1 MKEKKWSLGTVI
13 LYGINMV
20 IGSGIFLL
28 PGNAYKTMGAGSLLA
43 YAFVLVLVM
52 SIALCFA
59 ECGACSSVPAA
70 LLCMPRK
77 PLAPLPVM
85 KWGL

>member
-52 SIALCFA
+52 SIALCL
-59 ECGACSSVPAA
+59 SVPAA
-70 LLCMPRK
+70 LICMPRK

>member
-28 PGNAYKTMGAGSLLA
+28 PGNAYKTMGAGS
-43 YAFVLVLVM
+43 F
-52 SIALCFA
+52 
-59 ECGACSSVPAA
+59 P
-70 LLCMPRK
+70 
-77 PLAPLPVM
+77 
-85 KWGL
+85 